1 MSPAMLSWPSAP
13 STASATGASAGPEP
27 SASPSSDV
35 SDVRIMSSTSGRNRP
50 TICSIPGME
59 HTPPTKSLSTPPRVT
74 TGAVPTRFTSRKW
87 GSVASGWSVY
97 RPSIVMVSA
106 STTMS
111 QSTGAPNTWAVT
123 STGTCRPDSVTT
135 ARTSPWFESRATEK
149 SSMVAGPPVA
159 ARACTTHRITR
170 VTHSSRN
177 TVPGGATARG
187 IEAREALDHRAELG
201 EGPLVDPQA
210 HRVGERR
217 PLGEDLGVVAVAV
230 DDRPALPQDV
240 ADE

>member
-177 TVPGGATARG
+177 TVPGGATAAGSKLVRP
-187 IEAREALDHRAELG
+187 LTT
-201 EGPLVDPQA
+201 GPSLAKD
-210 HRVGERR
+210 RSFTRR
-217 PLGEDLGVVAVAV
+217 PTASGSVAPSGRTSAWSPSPYTTVRRSRSTA
-230 DDRPALPQDV
+230 P
-240 ADE
+240 DE